1 MAVKIRTRLR
11 SWLAPLFGALVL
23 MGAVYLHYVQP
34 LLIESVSL
42 SVFDTYQRIKPRTQD
57 DSAVLVIDIDEASLK
72 ARGQWPWPRTEIAE
86 LVKRLTNLGAA
97 TIAFDIVF
105 SEPDRTSPK
114 RFAELLKS
122 LELLKAGANLDAL
135 PDNDEILAEFLK
147 QTPSVGG
154 MILTHEA
161 NNRRPPL
168 KRGTSHGGTD
178 PAQYLP
184 KYQGAVSNLDILDA
198 APPGLGYFSFEP
210 DRVDRVVRRLSLVS
224 ALQDTI
230 YPSLVAEALRVAQ
243 NEDSIF
249 IKSNDGS
256 GEWSAGGKGGIVL
269 VKVGQIVIPTNE
281 DGEIWIYYSGN
292 RPGRVMPVNKVL
304 SAGQSELQAL
314 QQVVAG
320 KIVLIGT
327 SAPGLLDIRA
337 TPLSASTAGVEIH
350 AEAIEQVLAGIFLTR
365 PDWAT
370 GAERWAMIIA
380 AFALILLMPKIGP
393 LWCAVLGGIIVLWCA
408 GGSWYAF
415 SQHQYLFDPVYPI
428 LGSTAVYLTVSGAL
442 FLTAERERRSVR
454 RAFSQY
460 LAPEMVE
467 QLADDPA
474 GLTLGGEDK
483 ELTIMFSDV
492 RGFTKISEKLNSQE
506 LTKLMN
512 GFLTPMSDTLMD
524 HGATIDKYI
533 GDAIMAFW
541 NAPLD
546 VEDHAGKACSSAL
559 AMLER
564 LVIVRQET
572 GHDIQVG
579 IGLNTGVC
587 SVGNFGSS
595 QRFNYS
601 VLGDAVNL
609 ASRIEGLTKTYGV
622 PILVGQSTMQAAPGF
637 AFLEVDLIRV
647 VGKQKPE
654 LVSALLGGPE
664 IADDEA
670 FQSLKSHHDK
680 GLQAYRQQNWDLA
693 TTEFAAARA
702 LPCTGPS
709 RNVIYDLYS
718 ARIAAYK
725 DAPPPPDWDG
735 ITDAT
740 SK

>member
-1 MAVKIRTRLR
+1 MAIKLRTRLKT
-11 SWLAPLFGALVL
+11 WLAPVAGAMVL
-23 MGAVYLHYVQP
+23 LGAVYLHYAQP
-34 LLIESVSL
+34 LLIEAVSL
-42 SVFDTYQRIKPRTQD
+42 SVFDTYQRIKPRAQA
-57 DSAVLVIDIDEASLK
+57 DSAVLVVDIDESSLK
-72 ARGQWPWPRTEIAE
+72 ARGQWPWPRTEIAD
-86 LVKRLTNLGAA
+86 LVVKLTNMGAA
-97 TIAFDIVF
+97 AIAFDIVF
-105 SEPDRTSPK
+105 SEPDRTSPI
-114 RFAELLKS
+114 RLAELLKS
-122 LELLKAGANLDAL
+122 LDLLKPDANLETL
-135 PDNDEILAEFLK
+135 PDNDKILAEFLK
-147 QTPSVGG
+147 QTPTIGG

-161 NNRRPPL
+161 NERRPPL

-184 KYQGAVSNLDILDA
+184 RFQGAVSNLDILDA

-224 ALQDTI
+224 ALRETI

-256 GEWSAGGKGGIVL
+256 GEWSAGSKGGIVL
-269 VKVGQIVIPTNE
+269 VKVGQIVVPTNE
-281 DGEIWIYYSGN
+281 NGEVWIYYSGP
-292 RPGRVMPVNKVL
+292 RPGRVMSVNKIL
-304 SAGQSELQAL
+304 AAGEDDMQAL
-314 QQVVAG
+314 QAAVQG

-337 TPLSASTAGVEIH
+337 TPLSSSTAGVEVH
-350 AEAIEQVLAGIFLTR
+350 AEAIEQILAGVYLTR

-380 AFALILLMPKIGP
+380 ALALIMLMPKIGP
-393 LWCAVLGGIIVLWCA
+393 LWCAVLGGIIVVWSA

-415 SQHQYLFDPVYPI
+415 SQHLYLFDPVYPI
-428 LGSTAVYLTVSGAL
+428 LGATAVYLVVSGAL

-467 QLADDPA
+467 QLAEDPE
-474 GLTLGGEDK
+474 GLKLGGEDK
-483 ELTIMFSDV
+483 ELTILFSDV
-492 RGFTKISEKLNSQE
+492 RGFTQISEKLNPQE
-506 LTKLMN
+506 LTQLMN

-546 VEDHAGKACSSAL
+546 VADHPSKACSGAL
-559 AMLER
+559 AMVER
-564 LVIVRQET
+564 LTDVRAET
-572 GHDIQVG
+572 GQDIQVG
-579 IGLNTGVC
+579 IGINTGMC
-587 SVGNFGSS
+587 SVGNFGST

-601 VLGDAVNL
+601 ALGDAVNL
-609 ASRIEGLTKTYGV
+609 SSRIEGLTKTYGV
-622 PILVGQSTMQAAPGF
+622 PILVGEATMRAAPGF
-637 AFLEVDLIRV
+637 AHLEVDLIRV

-664 IADDEA
+664 LAADSDFKTMKEYHDHGLAA
-670 FQSLKSHHDK
+670 F
-680 GLQAYRQQNWDLA
+680 RQQNW
-693 TTEFAAARA
+693 TEAEAAFAAARA
-702 LPCTGPS
+702 AKCAGSS
-709 RNVIYDLYS
+709 REVIYDLYD
-718 ARIAAYK
+718 ARIAACRA
-725 DAPPPPDWDG
+725 DPPPQDWDG
-735 ITDAT
+735 VSVAT